1 MDTISKKIDMLLTRE
16 EKNKGYFV
24 RGIIQQKEELI
35 KEQIHGIIDSRS
47 HLQGMSIRRNT
58 LILLLYN

>member
-1 MDTISKKIDMLLTRE
+1 MLLPRE
-16 EKNKGYFV
+16 EKKKGYFV
-24 RGIIQQKEELI
+24 RDIVQQKEELM

-47 HLQGMSIRRNT
+47 HLQDMRIRRNT